1 MSEKIIT
8 LIMKY
13 PYVKI
18 SILILK
24 KGYKHDIKNASL
36 PR

>member
-1 MSEKIIT
+1 MNEKIIT

-18 SILILK
+18 IILKLK
-24 KGYKHDIKNASL
+24 KGYKLDIKNTSL